1 MTECVRFQHVAWE
14 WLRSGEL
21 TRTAHMLSPLEE
33 LAGFNYGFIYLLE
46 IIGGSLEQLEGP
58 MGFAHGGRAA
68 LAERLLN
75 NRGPQFV
82 YKLGYSEHPMRR
94 IRELQPSYKGR
105 LKLRACFVGDP
116 PAERFAHRRFRSLRV
131 KNELFL
137 AHPIIDEYF
146 RSMRAQALAQIR
158 AVHVCTRGCRPLN
171 PRLDLTMLS
180 AWLAR

>member
-1 MTECVRFQHVAWE
+1 
-14 WLRSGEL
+14 
-21 TRTAHMLSPLEE
+21 MLSPLEE

-46 IIGGSLEQLEGP
+46 IQGAVEIGRP
-58 MGFAHGGRAA
+58 MGLAHGGRAA
-68 LAERLLN
+68 LAERLLHN
-75 NRGPQFV
+75 GGPQCV

-94 IRELQPSYKGR
+94 IRELQPAYKGR

-116 PAERFAHRRFRSLRV
+116 PAERFAHRRFKSLRV

-146 RSMRAQALAQIR
+146 RSSREQMRSKLRDI
-158 AVHVCTRGCRPLN
+158 HVCSPACPQLN
-171 PRLDLTMLS
+171 ARLDLAMLS

>member
-1 MTECVRFQHVAWE
+1 MTECLRFQHIAWE
-14 WLRSGEL
+14 WLRSGEI

-46 IIGGSLEQLEGP
+46 VSGHPGGP
-58 MGFAHGGRAA
+58 MGFARGGRGA
-68 LAERLLN
+68 LAQRLLN
-75 NRGPQFV
+75 DEGSRFVNVV
-82 YKLGYSEHPMRR
+82 YKVGYSEHPVRR

-105 LKLRACFVGDP
+105 LSLRACFVGDP
-116 PAERFAHRRFRSLRV
+116 PAERFAHRRFKSLRV

-146 RSMRAQALAQIR
+146 RSSRERMRSQIR
-158 AVHVCTRGCRPLN
+158 EVHMCSPACPQFN
-171 PRLDLTMLS
+171 PRLDLSMLS